1 MKDIP
6 AALRVVTKLEEERCQ
21 QATDMALGDVLEIK
35 VIIGNQ
41 GRPVFSHVPDILD
54 NGGADRRDE
63 VLLWKYAKSHIPKNA
78 FPNTRCGVSEGI
90 NKHKCITGRS
100 CIRLP

>member
-54 NGGADRRDE
+54 NSRADQQDE
-63 VLLWKYAKSHIPKNA
+63 FFIVEACEKSHTKECSSQHPLQ
-78 FPNTRCGVSEGI
+78 SQ
-90 NKHKCITGRS
+90 
-100 CIRLP
+100 